1 MIKRL
6 VFVHEGVLQTCE
18 RRDEKTERKYKRQLN
33 VIISH
38 TSTGKPDHQT
48 EGNHER
54 RRFFLFFFLC
64 FIFHRTHN

>member
-6 VFVHEGVLQTCE
+6 VFVHEGLLQTCE
-18 RRDEKTERKYKRQLN
+18 RRDGKTERKNKRQLK

-38 TSTGKPDHQT
+38 ASTRNATHQT

-54 RRFFLFFFLC
+54 RVVVFLQ
-64 FIFHRTHN
+64 NS